1 MPNACRVEHNSST
14 ISAATELVKTL
25 QKSLYRL
32 SPICYTPSIFVC
44 ALRSNTLRGER
55 NIMKKPLLTLGP
67 VLVFACTLLAV
78 PLTALIFQESAKLAD
93 KVTVWNKQCGEKPWH
108 DEVCLK
114 KRSELS
120 GQLGQFVAL
129 VNDELNSLRNISLD
143 ASPDFVR
150 EATGRRKIMELEVRN
165 ALHVIRCLGVP
176 ASDSECKWNQQPSK
190 RRKPRLKR
198 NTSRPTPFLM
208 GTGFLF
214 APLSGP
220 LPRNPDRR
228 ALRFW
233 NRRTIRLLWC
243 AIFRAMQC
251 LPEK

>member
-176 ASDSECKWNQQPSK
+176 ASDSECKVESAAIETEKTALETEYKQTHAVFDGKWISLRATVSPAP
-190 RRKPRLKR
+190 RKP
-198 NTSRPTPFLM
+198 
-208 GTGFLF
+208 
-214 APLSGP
+214 
-220 LPRNPDRR
+220 
-228 ALRFW
+228 
-233 NRRTIRLLWC
+233 
-243 AIFRAMQC
+243 
-251 LPEK
+251 